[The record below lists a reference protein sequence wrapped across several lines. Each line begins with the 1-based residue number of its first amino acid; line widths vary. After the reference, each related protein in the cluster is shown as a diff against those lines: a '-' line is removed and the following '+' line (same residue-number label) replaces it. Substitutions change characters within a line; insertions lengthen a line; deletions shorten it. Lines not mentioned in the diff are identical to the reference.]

1 LGRRVVNVAIA
12 SVGGQGGLTLSRVLA
27 VAAVYDGL
35 SVRTGETL
43 GMAQRFGSV
52 VSYVR
57 FGDSVLSPTFSEGEA
72 DYLIGLELVEALRAL
87 RLLKPG
93 GLALVANVVKPPISA
108 SLRKEELR
116 AEALIEAISRY
127 ARTIQVPAAE
137 IARSAGNPR
146 AVNMVMLG
154 VFASTSGALSDSSI
168 RRAIAEVVPARWV
181 DSSLR
186 AYELGRSFVRSSP

>member
-1 LGRRVVNVAIA
+1 MGRRVVNVAIA

-27 VAAVYDGL
+27 VAAVYDGF

-93 GLALVANVVKPPISA
+93 GLALVASVVKPPLSA
-108 SLRKEELR
+108 SLRREELP
-116 AEALIEAISRY
+116 AEALLEEISRY
-127 ARTIQVPAAE
+127 ARTVRVPAVELAL
-137 IARSAGNPR
+137 RVGNPR

-154 VFASTSGALSDSSI
+154 VFAATSGTPSDSSI

-181 DSSLR
+181 ESSVR
-186 AYELGRSFVRSSP
+186 AYELGRSFVLSGS

>member
-27 VAAVYDGL
+27 VAAVYDGF

-93 GLALVANVVKPPISA
+93 GVALVASVVKPPVSA
-108 SLRKEELR
+108 SLRREELP
-116 AEALIEAISRY
+116 AEALLEEISRY
-127 ARTIQVPAAE
+127 ARTVRVPAVELAL
-137 IARSAGNPR
+137 RAGNPR

-154 VFASTSGALSDSSI
+154 VFAATSGTLSDSSI

-181 DSSLR
+181 ESSVR
-186 AYELGRSFVRSSP
+186 AYELGRGFVLSVS

>member
-12 SVGGQGGLTLSRVLA
+12 SVGGQGGLTLSRALA
-27 VAAVYDGL
+27 VAAVYDGF

-93 GLALVANVVKPPISA
+93 GVALVASVVKPPVSA
-108 SLRKEELR
+108 SLRREELP
-116 AEALIEAISRY
+116 AEALLEEISRY
-127 ARTIQVPAAE
+127 ARTVRVPAVELAL
-137 IARSAGNPR
+137 RAGNPR

-154 VFASTSGALSDSSI
+154 VFAATSGTLSDSSI

-181 DSSLR
+181 ESSVR
-186 AYELGRSFVRSSP
+186 AYELGRGFVLSPS

>member
-27 VAAVYDGL
+27 VAAVYDGF

-93 GLALVANVVKPPISA
+93 GVALVASVVKPPVSA
-108 SLRKEELR
+108 SLRREELP
-116 AEALIEAISRY
+116 AEALLEEISRY
-127 ARTIQVPAAE
+127 SRTVRVPAVELAL
-137 IARSAGNPR
+137 RAGNPR

-154 VFASTSGALSDSSI
+154 VFAATSGTLSDSSI

-181 DSSLR
+181 ESSVR
-186 AYELGRSFVRSSP
+186 AYELGRGFVLSPS

>member
-27 VAAVYDGL
+27 VAAVYDGF

-93 GLALVANVVKPPISA
+93 GVALVASVVKPPLSA
-108 SLRKEELR
+108 SLRREELP
-116 AEALIEAISRY
+116 AEALLEEISRY
-127 ARTIQVPAAE
+127 ARTVRVPAVELAL
-137 IARSAGNPR
+137 RAGNPR

-154 VFASTSGALSDSSI
+154 VFAATSGTLSDSSI

-181 DSSLR
+181 ESSVR
-186 AYELGRSFVRSSP
+186 AYELGRGFVLSPS